1 MRHLKETALRP
12 QPRRRTSTI
21 LLSAIAAAALGAAGC
36 STVSNEIAVQTPA
49 TVAPDAGAAPILDV
63 YGKFMAAYV
72 HAYNTAN
79 PKYGPFLSLGGGN
92 GGGIGGQLSQAIA
105 NGVTATGTPNWSDP
119 SVQYVDGNQTIA
131 SVTFCFSPGTWKTI
145 DAQNGRL
152 EADPSRVLPP
162 TPPSA
167 APSSSASQS
176 SDSAP
181 GSSAH
186 PPHPIYAGDVAGAYT
201 VLMLLN
207 RDARGHWL
215 VAQTNAQP
223 DRPCSSPSASA
234 SAP

>member
-1 MRHLKETALRP
+1 
-12 QPRRRTSTI
+12 

-36 STVSNEIAVQTPA
+36 SNVSNEIAVQAPA
-49 TVAPDAGAAPILDV
+49 TVAPSAGAAPILDV

-72 HAYNTAN
+72 RAYNTGD

-92 GGGIGGQLSQAIA
+92 GGGVGGQLSQAVA
-105 NGVTATGTPNWSDP
+105 NGVTATGTPKWSNP

-131 SVTFCFSPGTWKTI
+131 SVTFCFDPAGWKTVKPGSS
-145 DAQNGRL
+145 DASG
-152 EADPSRVLPP
+152 EAFPNDVLPS
-162 TPPSA
+162 TPASA
-167 APSSSASQS
+167 APSSSASQNG
-176 SDSAP
+176 DNAP

-186 PPHPIYAGDVAGAYT
+186 PPHPIYAGDVPGAYT

-223 DRPCSSPSASA
+223 DRPC
-234 SAP
+234 